1 MNSPF
6 INLGADAPAEKTPR
20 RWVQCRDALSI
31 SGRSYAVE
39 AIGTKTTKYGDSAYI
54 LGTDN
59 VTGERVGINVPSY
72 YYDDMKVMIANPAC
86 ARAIEEGIVT
96 VSVSSKTYR
105 NGNTYP
111 RYSWTVSENVRTF

>member
-6 INLGADAPAEKTPR
+6 INLGVDTPTEKTTR
-20 RWVQCRDALSI
+20 RWVKCKDALTI
-31 SGRSYAVE
+31 SGRSYTVE

-54 LGTDN
+54 LGTDKA
-59 VTGERVGINVPSY
+59 TGEKVGINVPSY
-72 YYDDMKVMIANPAC
+72 YYEDMRLMIANPAC
-86 ARAIEEGIVT
+86 ARAIAEGTVT
-96 VSVSSKTYR
+96 VVVSSKTCR

>member
-6 INLGADAPAEKTPR
+6 INLGVDAPTEKTTR
-20 RWVQCRDALSI
+20 RWVKCKDALTI

-54 LGTDN
+54 LGTDKA
-59 VTGERVGINVPSY
+59 TGEKVGINVPSY
-72 YYDDMKVMIANPAC
+72 YYEDMRLMIANPAC
-86 ARAIEEGIVT
+86 SRAIADGTVT
-96 VSVSSKTYR
+96 VTVSSKTYR